1 MAKKRSSDENKM
13 FEIYHFLEKNGVLV
27 TSREYVDVFSIKT
40 NNFSQ
45 IVAILSDEGYSLTIS
60 AYENDECVL
69 KVKETEAVKDCSF
82 RIGNSAILEKVKNDL
97 TLKK

>member
-1 MAKKRSSDENKM
+1 MIKKRSSDENKM

-27 TSREYVDVFSIKT
+27 TSREYVDVFRIKT

-45 IVAILSDEGYSLTIS
+45 IVAILSDEGYSLTIL

-69 KVKETEAVKDCSF
+69 KVKETEAIKGCSF